1 MLRLLFC
8 LTLMSSL
15 LPLPASAA
23 KQLYRFN
30 VDGRVIV
37 IDNVPADL
45 APLGYEVLNS
55 QGLVLKVVPRELTAA
70 EIAERDRRVAEQKAR
85 EQRIAKQ
92 READNALLRLYA
104 TPEDA
109 DRALKR
115 KTDDVQ
121 AHIELQQRRKADMQE
136 KLQRAQQQ
144 AANVERQGREVGPE
158 LRADIALITNGLE
171 DAKQK
176 IAQRQE
182 EKARLQQEFATLR
195 RRIEF
200 LQDHPPGTLPE
211 EIAAE

>member
-8 LTLMSSL
+8 LTLMLSL

-195 RRIEF
+195 RRIEI

>member
-8 LTLMSSL
+8 LTLISSL

-55 QGLVLKVVPRELTAA
+55 QGLVLKVVPRELTDA

-195 RRIEF
+195 RRIEI
-200 LQDHPPGTLPE
+200 LQDYPPGTLPE